1 MNEKEKDSDTRIYA
15 LDGLRGLAALAVVAY
30 HYTGGTLRQLLP
42 GAQFVTLFF
51 ILSGLVLS
59 IVPLRVGID
68 TYNWPR
74 YQLRRI
80 ARLAIPTCTAIGIC
94 CIVST
99 IAMHMGWK
107 AEEYA
112 NAFSTSSPSAW
123 LHNLLTQLD
132 MLSMTTAGTRVD
144 GSTLAMV
151 DLPSWSMCWE
161 LLFSLALPVYVII
174 ATDMRFV
181 APIAL
186 ACVLLSEWTQW
197 PPLRHMA
204 MFALGVALAKRLTDN
219 GRETMRDARPV
230 WHRLGLPKRFRFAA
244 WYCRP
249 TFGRVRMPDIG
260 GGRTYLQRGIRPAFH
275 ATCPLAGAHFI
286 QPVSDPSSRP
296 RLDCAVHSR
305 AGSIAPG
312 GFVCIVP
319 SGSGGVLS
327 CRGTACYQTVK
338 EAGKGEKGS
347 LMYFACAWCF
357 RRNRRF
363 A

>member
-59 IVPLRVGID
+59 IVPLCVGID

-112 NAFSTSSPSAW
+112 NAFSTSSPSVW

-144 GSTLAMV
+144 GSTLAMA

-161 LLFSLALPVYVII
+161 LLFSLALPIYVII

-219 GRETMRDARPV
+219 GRETMRDVVAVPLALCGMVVVALTCNVVSDLLSTPPVRWLGRISFSLYLTHLPVRDWIVPYIPVQGLLRPMV
-230 WHRLGLPKRFRFAA
+230 LFALCLLVA
-244 WYCRP
+244 EA
-249 TFGRVRMPDIG
+249 F
-260 GGRTYLQRGIRPAFH
+260 YLAVERPA
-275 ATCPLAGAHFI
+275 TRL
-286 QPVSDPSSRP
+286 SRK
-296 RLDCAVHSR
+296 L
-305 AGSIAPG
+305 GK
-312 GFVCIVP
+312 
-319 SGSGGVLS
+319 
-327 CRGTACYQTVK
+327 VK
-338 EAGKGEKGS
+338 REA
-347 LMYFACAWCF
+347 
-357 RRNRRF
+357 
-363 A
+363 

>member
-112 NAFSTSSPSAW
+112 NAFSTSSPSVW

-186 ACVLLSEWTQW
+186 VCVLLSEWTQW

-219 GRETMRDARPV
+219 GRETMRNVVSDLLSTPPVRWLGRISFSLYLTHLPVRDWIVPYIPVQGLLRPV
-230 WHRLGLPKRFRFAA
+230 VLFALCLLVAEAFYLAVERPATRLSRRLGKAKR
-244 WYCRP
+244 
-249 TFGRVRMPDIG
+249 
-260 GGRTYLQRGIRPAFH
+260 
-275 ATCPLAGAHFI
+275 
-286 QPVSDPSSRP
+286 
-296 RLDCAVHSR
+296 
-305 AGSIAPG
+305 
-312 GFVCIVP
+312 
-319 SGSGGVLS
+319 
-327 CRGTACYQTVK
+327 
-338 EAGKGEKGS
+338 EA
-347 LMYFACAWCF
+347 
-357 RRNRRF
+357 
-363 A
+363 

>member
-51 ILSGLVLS
+51 ILSGLALS

-112 NAFSTSSPSAW
+112 NAFSTSSPSVW

-186 ACVLLSEWTQW
+186 ACVLLSEWTQ
-197 PPLRHMA
+197 
-204 MFALGVALAKRLTDN
+204 
-219 GRETMRDARPV
+219 
-230 WHRLGLPKRFRFAA
+230 
-244 WYCRP
+244 
-249 TFGRVRMPDIG
+249 
-260 GGRTYLQRGIRPAFH
+260 
-275 ATCPLAGAHFI
+275 
-286 QPVSDPSSRP
+286 
-296 RLDCAVHSR
+296 
-305 AGSIAPG
+305 
-312 GFVCIVP
+312 
-319 SGSGGVLS
+319 
-327 CRGTACYQTVK
+327 
-338 EAGKGEKGS
+338 
-347 LMYFACAWCF
+347 
-357 RRNRRF
+357 
-363 A
+363 